1 MPIAVKPAPTDL
13 GPRTCVGGLSRRR
26 FFVGT
31 AAVSGL
37 LVAGCAR
44 STNADGAS
52 VDMRTVTSSL
62 GTYDIPVTP
71 KRVVAIDSRL
81 DLEPAVAMGLPVVA
95 YSFDAAE
102 PWVPADPTAQVF
114 EAPVNVEAILAL
126 EPDLII
132 CTDIGE
138 ASDMWP
144 LEQLSKTAPV
154 LPMDF
159 TRPWRENI
167 DQLASWLERT
177 DNSEVRQVIGGYEDK
192 AAGLRER
199 HAKTIASKQ
208 IILLNYVNEKVN
220 GVNRKGI
227 SAQVAEDLGV
237 RVLWPVEGQQEIST
251 ENLVTSLD
259 EADGMIVTTAPGVDP
274 VTDDRAMWNRIRSVR
289 NDDVVYTGGNIN
301 YGSVYTATR
310 TLDYFDDLFTRLEN

>member
-1 MPIAVKPAPTDL
+1 MPASTVLGSHICVSDL
-13 GPRTCVGGLSRRR
+13 TRRR
-26 FFVGT
+26 FVVGT
-31 AAVSGL
+31 AAFSGL
-37 LVAGCAR
+37 FAAGCAR
-44 STNADGAS
+44 SAGTEGDAS
-52 VDMRTVTSSL
+52 GMRTVTTSL

-81 DLEPAVAMGLPVVA
+81 DLEPAVAMGLPVIA

-144 LEQLSKTAPV
+144 LQQLSQTAPV

-167 DQLASWLERT
+167 DQLASWLNRTENPKSVRSSERT
-177 DNSEVRQVIGGYEDK
+177 RTRQPD
-192 AAGLRER
+192 
-199 HAKTIASKQ
+199 
-208 IILLNYVNEKVN
+208 
-220 GVNRKGI
+220 
-227 SAQVAEDLGV
+227 
-237 RVLWPVEGQQEIST
+237 
-251 ENLVTSLD
+251 
-259 EADGMIVTTAPGVDP
+259 
-274 VTDDRAMWNRIRSVR
+274 
-289 NDDVVYTGGNIN
+289 
-301 YGSVYTATR
+301 
-310 TLDYFDDLFTRLEN
+310 

>member
-1 MPIAVKPAPTDL
+1 MPASTVLGSHICVSDL
-13 GPRTCVGGLSRRR
+13 TRRR
-26 FFVGT
+26 FVVGT
-31 AAVSGL
+31 AAFSGL
-37 LVAGCAR
+37 FAAGCAR
-44 STNADGAS
+44 SAGSEGDSAG
-52 VDMRTVTSSL
+52 MRTVTTSL

-81 DLEPAVAMGLPVVA
+81 DLEPAVAMGLPVIA

-144 LEQLSKTAPV
+144 LQQLSQTAPV

-167 DQLASWLERT
+167 DQLASWLNRT
-177 DNSEVRQVIGGYEDK
+177 ENPDVRQVIGAYEDK
-192 AAGLRER
+192 AAGLKER
-199 HAKTIASKQ
+199 HAPSLASKQ
-208 IILLNYVNEKVN
+208 IVLLNYVNQKVN

-227 SAQVAEDLGV
+227 STQEAEDLGV
-237 RVLWPVEGQQEIST
+237 QLQWPVEGQKEIST
-251 ENLVTSLD
+251 ENLVTALD
-259 EADGMIVTTAPGVDP
+259 SADGMIVTTAPGVDP
-274 VTDDRAMWNRIRSVR
+274 VTDDRAMWNRIRAVQGD
-289 NDDVVYTGGNIN
+289 NVVYTGGNIN
-301 YGSVYTATR
+301 YGSVYTAMR